1 MIVTFYKTNLSRA
14 NRCYDK
20 TAYDNY
26 LANCDKKQV
35 TVGKDVIPDVRFFVG
50 NNQTDLFGY
59 NYITYEKENLKYGA
73 FVNAVR
79 LQAITGSIAI
89 FHSTDNWYFVHHN
102 LTFNMHGQV
111 VRAHVNDYEVVDGK
125 HLPTLKNTYA
135 TPEEVFNSENIE
147 RNTQAVATNSDFR
160 FIYIYINNPSK
171 LASNL
176 RNGLQQIIPNGGSA
190 LHPTGLLL
198 CGVIEPTRGIC
209 TFIPDS
215 RLTKDSDGNVTI
227 SEEQFVQLE
236 YLTKDCITA
245 ICISDIPPTNTATIQ
260 KYTGLVKVD
269 DAYVGVEMGF
279 LKGSGLSNAYTL
291 TDEGATG
298 FVKQFN
304 VWFELNLTKRILGA
318 TIKSVCKEMFN
329 YIFSDDSITKG
340 NTYEEYLQ
348 HIVKAR
354 SSVYNPIY
362 FENIYISSSK
372 WTQDT
377 FSITLSPDFSF
388 SVIYTPQENL
398 VDIERYHIKTNTTA
412 FAPDTVLDYWTQQV
426 ATQSM
431 ITAQQQKFNAI
442 MNGVG
447 SVVQLGTAVGSAV
460 ITGGMSE
467 VVAGLENGSEAL
479 HAARAQS
486 MNYKAGAGVVGAG
499 MNAIS
504 SLANMGS
511 DIAKADISYEIAQR
525 QYQTGDVSNSVV
537 VGMYQHIGWADVPRL
552 TCISQQDTNLKYL
565 QKQLHK
571 YGYTTYLQL
580 EDIYENHRRENFN
593 FIMCNMVEV
602 VGVPTDIATD
612 ISNMFMHGV
621 HLWTGEVEN
630 FEVTNYQMSW

>member
-1 MIVTFYKTNLSRA
+1 MIVTFYKTKLSRA
-14 NRCYDK
+14 NRCYDS
-20 TAYDNY
+20 TAYDTY
-26 LANCDKKQV
+26 LSTCPKKEV
-35 TVGKDVIPDVRFFVG
+35 TVGKDVMPDIRFFVKD
-50 NNQTDLFGY
+50 NQVDLFEY
-59 NYITYEKENLKYGA
+59 NYITYQRGELKYGA
-73 FVNAVR
+73 FVDSVR

-89 FHSTDNWYFVHHN
+89 FHATDNWYFTLHN
-102 LTFNMHGQV
+102 LEFSMHGQV
-111 VRAHVNDYEVVDGK
+111 VRAHVNDYEVNGSQ
-125 HLPTLKNTYA
+125 HNPTLKNTYA
-135 TPEEVFNSENIE
+135 TPEEVFNAENIE
-147 RNTQAVATNSDFR
+147 RNTQAVGINGEFR
-160 FIYIYINNPSK
+160 FIYIYVNNPAK

-176 RNGLQQIIPNGGSA
+176 RNGLQQIIPNGGMTM
-190 LHPTGLLL
+190 HPTGLVL

-215 RLTKDSDGNVTI
+215 RLTKDEQGNVTI
-227 SEEQFVQLE
+227 SEEQYVQLE

-245 ICISDIPPTNTATIQ
+245 ICISDIPPTNTATIA
-260 KYTGLVKVD
+260 KYTGLIKVD
-269 DAYVGVEMGF
+269 DAYVGVQMGF
-279 LKGSGLSNAYTL
+279 LSGAGQSNAYTL

-304 VWFELNLTKRILGA
+304 VWFELNLTQRILGA
-318 TIKSVCKEMFN
+318 TMKSVCKSMFN
-329 YIFSDDSITKG
+329 YLFSDENVTKAT
-340 NTYEEYLQ
+340 TYEEYLQ

-362 FENIYISSSK
+362 FENIYISSSQ
-372 WTQDT
+372 WSNDH

-388 SVIYTPQENL
+388 TVTYTPQENL
-398 VDIERYHIKTNTTA
+398 VDIERYHVKTNTTA

-460 ITGGMSE
+460 LTGGMSE
-467 VVAGLENGSEAL
+467 VVAGLENGSQAL
-479 HAARAQS
+479 HAARADS
-486 MNYKAGAGVVGAG
+486 MNFKAGAGVVGAG
-499 MNAIS
+499 LNMIS
-504 SLANMGS
+504 SLGNMGS

-525 QYQTGDVSNSVV
+525 QYNTGDVSNSVV
-537 VGMYQHIGWADVPRL
+537 VGMYQHIGWTDVPRL
-552 TCISQQDTNLKYL
+552 TCISQQDTNLIYL

-580 EDIYENHRRENFN
+580 EDVYTNHRRESFN
-593 FIMCNMVEV
+593 FIMCSMVEV

-621 HLWTGEVEN
+621 HLWSSEVEN
-630 FEVTNYQMSW
+630 FEVTNYQTSW